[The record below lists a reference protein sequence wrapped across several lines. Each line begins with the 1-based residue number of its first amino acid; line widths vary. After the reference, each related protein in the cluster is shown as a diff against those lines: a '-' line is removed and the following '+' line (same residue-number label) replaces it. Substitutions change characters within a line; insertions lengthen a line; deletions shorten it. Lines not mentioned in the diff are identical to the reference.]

1 MYAAA
6 ALFSVTKTKAA
17 REGVCRVTV
26 GFMTLK
32 SSRTNGWNGEAL
44 R

>member
-1 MYAAA
+1 MYAVAT
-6 ALFSVTKTKAA
+6 LFSVTKTKAA
-17 REGVCRVTV
+17 REGVSRITV

-32 SSRTNGWNGEAL
+32 SSRSSGWNGDAL